1 MVSVVRIT
9 NEAGSHD
16 AVQVKLK
23 ESEHLVQPGE
33 TSGAYSVEDSDT
45 LQVKVDKPKKEEP
58 APAPPVVA
66 TPVVEEAPT
75 TTTSSRRR

>member
-1 MVSVVRIT
+1 MVSVVRVV

-33 TSGAYSVEDSDT
+33 TSGAYSVEDNDT

-58 APAPPVVA
+58 TPTPPEPTPRDNSEPPQPA
-66 TPVVEEAPT
+66 
-75 TTTSSRRR
+75 SRRR